1 MGPTNHTV
9 LRLPKH
15 CVLFLAIMPK
25 QSLIKM
31 EQEDD
36 DCNSEEFDIDNQIQE
51 LEQELLSAFDDEME
65 ATTEALND
73 EGGVEDKDRMMKK
86 KEEDDRGDPLW
97 TTMLNTDPAY
107 DKGEEEEVEVEVD
120 EEELENAADD
130 EVGVVKQG
138 QWLMPEVDE
147 EMIEEV
153 EEEVVEMLKKR
164 WMKRWRPT
172 ILCKNWRP
180 SMAVGYAHPR
190 QCEGSVSH
198 PGFLGEYS
206 YAVGAPDV
214 VPEEVHEAP
223 AQEQQFPQSITHST
237 RALPSS
243 SSSTVCFPPAPRQP
257 QQPKAP
263 PPRRLLPK
271 ANPPTQAMKRCVND
285 KCKYTAHGD
294 VQKYSGFCCGKC
306 RHWWNSRYKK
316 GTPDQHGPNCA
327 CIRQTEVGD
336 G

>member
-1 MGPTNHTV
+1 
-9 LRLPKH
+9 
-15 CVLFLAIMPK
+15 
-25 QSLIKM
+25 
-31 EQEDD
+31 
-36 DCNSEEFDIDNQIQE
+36 
-51 LEQELLSAFDDEME
+51 
-65 ATTEALND
+65 
-73 EGGVEDKDRMMKK
+73 
-86 KEEDDRGDPLW
+86 
-97 TTMLNTDPAY
+97 
-107 DKGEEEEVEVEVD
+107 
-120 EEELENAADD
+120 
-130 EVGVVKQG
+130 
-138 QWLMPEVDE
+138 
-147 EMIEEV
+147 
-153 EEEVVEMLKKR
+153 
-164 WMKRWRPT
+164 
-172 ILCKNWRP
+172 
-180 SMAVGYAHPR
+180 MAVGYAHPR

-198 PGFLGEYS
+198 PGFLGEHYS
-206 YAVGAPDV
+206 YAVGAPAV
-214 VPEEVHEAP
+214 VPKEVHEAP

-285 KCKYTAHGD
+285 KCKYTAHDD

>member
-1 MGPTNHTV
+1 M
-9 LRLPKH
+9 L
-15 CVLFLAIMPK
+15 LA
-25 QSLIKM
+25 
-31 EQEDD
+31 
-36 DCNSEEFDIDNQIQE
+36 FD
-51 LEQELLSAFDDEME
+51 DDEME

-73 EGGVEDKDRMMKK
+73 EGGVEDKDQMMK
-86 KEEDDRGDPLW
+86 KEEDDRGDEVPLPLW
-97 TTMLNTDPAY
+97 TTMLNTDPSY

-130 EVGVVKQG
+130 EVGVVK
-138 QWLMPEVDE
+138 E

-153 EEEVVEMLKKR
+153 EEEVA
-164 WMKRWRPT
+164 T

-243 SSSTVCFPPAPRQP
+243 SSSTVCFPPAPRRP

-285 KCKYTAHGD
+285 KCEYTAHDD

-306 RHWWNSRYKK
+306 RHWRNSGFKK
-316 GTPDQHGPNCA
+316 GTPSQHGPNCA

>member
-1 MGPTNHTV
+1 
-9 LRLPKH
+9 
-15 CVLFLAIMPK
+15 
-25 QSLIKM
+25 M

-36 DCNSEEFDIDNQIQE
+36 DCNSEEFGIDNKIEE
-51 LEQELLSAFDDEME
+51 LEQELLTAFDDDME
-65 ATTEALND
+65 ATMEALND
-73 EGGVEDKDRMMKK
+73 EECVEDKDRMMKK
-86 KEEDDRGDPLW
+86 KEEDDRGDEVPLPLW

-107 DKGEEEEVEVEVD
+107 DKGEEEDVEVEVD

-243 SSSTVCFPPAPRQP
+243 SSSTVCFPPAPRRPQHPRRPPPAHLLPPPAPRP
-257 QQPKAP
+257 QQPKVP

-271 ANPPTQAMKRCVND
+271 ANPPNPAGEEEEEEAEEEEEED
-285 KCKYTAHGD
+285 E
-294 VQKYSGFCCGKC
+294 
-306 RHWWNSRYKK
+306 KK
-316 GTPDQHGPNCA
+316 GEEEADIPPIPAIDDNDDDMPELPHIHNK
-327 CIRQTEVGD
+327 
-336 G
+336 

>member
-1 MGPTNHTV
+1 MMIG
-9 LRLPKH
+9 
-15 CVLFLAIMPK
+15 
-25 QSLIKM
+25 Q
-31 EQEDD
+31 
-36 DCNSEEFDIDNQIQE
+36 QIQE
-51 LEQELLSAFDDEME
+51 LEQELLLAFDDEME
-65 ATTEALND
+65 ATTE
-73 EGGVEDKDRMMKK
+73 
-86 KEEDDRGDPLW
+86 DDRGDEVPLPLW
-97 TTMLNTDPAY
+97 TTIYYTDPSY

-130 EVGVVKQG
+130 EVGVVK
-138 QWLMPEVDE
+138 E

-153 EEEVVEMLKKR
+153 EEEVA
-164 WMKRWRPT
+164 T

-243 SSSTVCFPPAPRQP
+243 SSSTVCFPPAPRRP

-285 KCKYTAHGD
+285 KCEYTAHDD

-306 RHWWNSRYKK
+306 RHWRNSGYKK
-316 GTPDQHGPNCA
+316 GTPSQHGPNCA

>member
-1 MGPTNHTV
+1 MGSKNHTV

-15 CVLFLAIMPK
+15 CLLFLAIMPK

-51 LEQELLSAFDDEME
+51 LEQELLLALDDEME
-65 ATTEALND
+65 ATTE
-73 EGGVEDKDRMMKK
+73 
-86 KEEDDRGDPLW
+86 DDRDDEVPLPW
-97 TTMLNTDPAY
+97 TTIYYTDPSY

-130 EVGVVKQG
+130 EVGVVK
-138 QWLMPEVDE
+138 E

-153 EEEVVEMLKKR
+153 EEEVA
-164 WMKRWRPT
+164 T

-198 PGFLGEYS
+198 PGFLGEHYS
-206 YAVGAPDV
+206 YAVGAPAV
-214 VPEEVHEAP
+214 VPKEVHEAP

-306 RHWWNSRYKK
+306 RHWWNSCYKK

>member
-1 MGPTNHTV
+1 M
-9 LRLPKH
+9 
-15 CVLFLAIMPK
+15 
-25 QSLIKM
+25 
-31 EQEDD
+31 
-36 DCNSEEFDIDNQIQE
+36 
-51 LEQELLSAFDDEME
+51 
-65 ATTEALND
+65 EALND
-73 EGGVEDKDRMMKK
+73 EEGVEDKDRMMEE
-86 KEEDDRGDPLW
+86 EEDDRGDEVPLPLW
-97 TTMLNTDPAY
+97 TTMLNTDPSY

-130 EVGVVKQG
+130 EVGVVK
-138 QWLMPEVDE
+138 E

-153 EEEVVEMLKKR
+153 EEEVA
-164 WMKRWRPT
+164 T

-198 PGFLGEYS
+198 PGFLGEHYS
-206 YAVGAPDV
+206 YAVGAPAV
-214 VPEEVHEAP
+214 VPKEVHEAP

-243 SSSTVCFPPAPRQP
+243 SSSTVCFPPAPRRPQHPRLPPPARSLPPPAPRP

-285 KCKYTAHGD
+285 KCEYTAHDD

-306 RHWWNSRYKK
+306 RHWRNSGYKK
-316 GTPDQHGPNCA
+316 GTPSQHGPNCA